1 MHKAFES
8 LVELTRLQSEIN
20 KLFEQLFGG
29 HEETESTEQIWY
41 PNVDLV
47 ETPTELQVSVELPG
61 VSKDEMKIFISGQLL
76 VIQGCK
82 RKDKDKFQ
90 QLKIL
95 RIEREYGPFYRA
107 VQINAAVNPMKGTAI
122 LVNGILRIKIPKIED
137 KRSKRV
143 EIMIEENIE
152 AHQ

>member
-20 KLFEQLFGG
+20 KLFEQLFGSY
-29 HEETESTEQIWY
+29 EQSETTEQIWY

-61 VSKDEMKIFISGQLL
+61 VSRDEVKIFIAGQLL
-76 VIQGCK
+76 VIQGAK
-82 RKDKDKFQ
+82 KKDKDKFQ
-90 QLKIL
+90 SLKIL

-107 VQINAAVNPMKGTAI
+107 IQISTAVNPMKGTANI
-122 LVNGILRIKIPKIED
+122 VNGILKIRIPKIED
-137 KRSKRV
+137 KRSKKV
-143 EIMIEENIE
+143 EIVIGENPE
-152 AHQ
+152 ALQ